1 MQRQLIKYASVFL
14 TVLALYLPAHAHA
27 KCYTMKEAEAE
38 QGIRI
43 HSELMVIALNCQ
55 HLSKTGKNLYVQYKE
70 FTNDHGSLISG
81 YETTL
86 MSFYQS
92 EGQSD
97 PERKLHD
104 VRTNFANKIS
114 KDAAV
119 MRPDAFCH
127 YYMPRISKA
136 AQMSNQDV
144 RKWAATIFPSH
155 PVSRPLC
162 ANATK

>member
-1 MQRQLIKYASVFL
+1 MFKKFAVLCAAVLCLS
-14 TVLALYLPAHAHA
+14 TVSTAVHA
-27 KCYTMKEAEAE
+27 KCYTMTEAEAE

-55 HLSKTGKNLYVQYKE
+55 HLSKSGKNLYLQYKE
-70 FTNDHGSLISG
+70 FTRDHGPLISG

-86 MSFYQS
+86 INFYAS
-92 EGQSD
+92 EGVSN
-97 PERKLHD
+97 PETKLHD

-127 YYMPRISKA
+127 YYMPRIAKA
-136 AQMSNQDV
+136 GQMGDKEV
-144 RKWAATIFPSH
+144 RKWASTIFASH

-162 ANATK
+162 ASAQ